1 MSGALLPDRADVDSG
16 ATAERAVSGA
26 FAGEVR
32 PARLS
37 DLEALSQLAA
47 AVATQPLLQRYGV
60 SEAGLWRELRRLVES
75 QGPAGQG
82 EDASAAE
89 SLLVAAAPPPDG
101 GELCGLA
108 RFALRGQFGY
118 GGYLRLIALR
128 PGWEGRGIG
137 ASLLRAVEEAVLAH
151 SPVLFLLTSD
161 FNTGA
166 QRFYARHGYVHAGAL
181 ADFARPGITEQIFW
195 KRLR

>member
-1 MSGALLPDRADVDSG
+1 VSLPFTG
-16 ATAERAVSGA
+16 I
-26 FAGEVR
+26 VR

-37 DLEALSQLAA
+37 DLAALTQLAT
-47 AVATQPLLQRYGV
+47 AVATQPLMQRYGV
-60 SEAGLWRELRRLVES
+60 SEAGLLRELRRLAEA
-75 QGPAGQG
+75 QERAEANGDPA
-82 EDASAAE
+82 ASPE
-89 SLLVAAAPPPDG
+89 SLLVAQAPDG

-108 RFALRGQFGY
+108 RFSLRGQFGY

-137 ASLLRAVEEAVLAH
+137 SILLRAVEASVLAH

-166 QRFYARHGYVHAGAL
+166 QRFYARHGYAHAGAL
-181 ADFARPGITEQIFW
+181 PDFALPGISEQIFW